1 MALKGMKVFLI
12 AGRSGREDI
21 IHNLEASGCTVIQG
35 RSFTDS
41 KYYTEDQLV
50 AMVPEMDALMISTG
64 EIITRRVLEAAVHL
78 KVISKSGRGV
88 EGIDVSAATELG
100 IMVTNTATE
109 LNTHSTAEYAVAMLL
124 AAAKHLKLGD
134 QNARK
139 GNWRSVQPVL
149 LKNKTVGIVGLGRIG
164 SRVASFL
171 RPFGVRLLAY
181 DPYVTPEKAKEIGV
195 EMATLEILLRVSDF
209 VTLHAVQTQESKGL
223 IGEAQLA
230 MMKPDAY
237 IINTSRGGLI
247 DEAAL
252 AKCLKE
258 KRIAGAALDVFEP
271 EIPGPENALL
281 DEDIYFNTLYSPH
294 VAGLNQENNWEI
306 PIIQMENCLTALR
319 GDIPLYVVNPDVI
332 PEWRERF
339 HK

>member
-1 MALKGMKVFLI
+1 MALTGRKVFLMTV
-12 AGRSGREDI
+12 RSGREDI

-50 AMVPEMDALMISTG
+50 EMVPEMDALMVSTG
-64 EIITRRVLEAAVHL
+64 EIITRRVLEAAVNL
-78 KVISKSGRGV
+78 KVVSKSGRGV
-88 EGIDVSAATELG
+88 EGIDIGAATELG

-181 DPYVTPEKAKEIGV
+181 DPYVTSDKAKEIGV
-195 EMATLEILLRVSDF
+195 EMATLETLLRESDF
-209 VTLHAVQTQESKGL
+209 VTLHAVQTKESKGL
-223 IGEAQLA
+223 ISEAQLA

-252 AKCLKE
+252 AKSLKE

-271 EIPGPENALL
+271 EIPGPGNALL
-281 DEDIYFNTLYSPH
+281 DEDIYLNTLYSPH
-294 VAGLNQENNWEI
+294 VAGLTLENNWEI
-306 PIIQMENCLTALR
+306 PITQMENCLNALR

-332 PEWRERF
+332 PKWRERF
-339 HK
+339 NK